1 MDRVLDRRSG
11 AGEALSRLRRRVGCG
26 PRPRRLLLAH
36 TTLAGALVMLA
47 PGLAQA
53 QNATWSGSASG
64 NWNTNANWV
73 PASVPTGTATFDA
86 TGVTQAVTVTAD
98 ASINTMLFSAG
109 APTYSYTINAGVTF
123 DILGAGIVNNSANAP
138 NFLNNGTLNFSNS
151 STAANANIVNNSVL
165 SFNNASSVG
174 SASLINNGFLFFSTT
189 NTAATAT
196 ILNNGAITFQD
207 SSSAGSAVITN
218 NGGGSLISFADSSTA
233 GSATVTTNGNALTQ
247 FTGKGNGGSAQFIT
261 NVGGIVDFSGTTGAA
276 GNNQVTAGSIAGA
289 GTYKLGGNQLTV
301 GSNNLSTA
309 VSGAI
314 EGTGGS
320 LVKVGSGVLTLS
332 GTNTYTGATTVNAG
346 TLIAA
351 SNGALPTT
359 AVTVN
364 TGATLTIADTVQADI
379 GSLAGGGSV
388 KIGTADATTTLFI
401 GLANPATTTFSG
413 AITGPGSL
421 ELDGG
426 QLTLTGAGN
435 NIGGNLDLCACDI
448 GGITIKG
455 GSFVVGGATTVE
467 GGTLAVSNGGTL
479 STDSLAVGTNMSV
492 NGAGSTVTVTTDT
505 VVSLGGTLTIS
516 GAGKLNSAVLEI
528 GDAITGTSLVTVTGA
543 GSTVNIATSLAVGTQ
558 CGCEVGTLAIA
569 DGAVVNSPVA
579 TSVTAGSTLNLGTGG
594 LAGSIVTPTIVNDGQ
609 IVANFTDA
617 LTLAAAISGAGTLT
631 KTGSGTLTL
640 SGNNTYVGA
649 TTINGGTLAVTG
661 SITSAATVNA
671 GGTLGGS
678 GTVTNI
684 TVNGGGTLAPGL
696 PAAPSTLTST
706 GTLQLNAGAT
716 YLVQVTP
723 TAASTTNISN
733 TATLTGA
740 TLAINATG
748 AGYTLGTRYTVLTA
762 LGGFGVPPTAFAN
775 TTATSGPVKATIS
788 YDATDV
794 FITLSQA
801 LLGPQLPPGLNANQ
815 TNVANAINNFINAG
829 GTLPAAFQNLF
840 FLSPGLLAQAL
851 TQLSGQNNAG
861 GGQQSGFQ
869 MMNEFML
876 LMLNPFDADRGGSFG
891 GGSFG
896 AGGGVSRYAPE
907 RELPSEIAR
916 AYAAVTPPY
925 ERTIPFNARW
935 NVWASAFGGANNTNG
950 DPNGAGSANFSAR
963 TGGVAAGLDYKLAPD
978 THRLC
983 TRGRRHLV
991 VAGAGS
997 RRRPERCVPGRA
1009 LWLAEVRPL
1018 VPVGRGGVRQL
1029 LGLDHPHDHPPRGRH
1044 PQRRLQCPELG
1055 RARRGRLP
1063 DRLGAGQP
1071 CTLCGAAR
1079 ADILDPELFREC
1091 DLGLQHVCAK
1101 LRRTH
1106 WQRASLGS
1114 RQLGEQKFPPPR
1126 QRAGDRVRARR
1137 LRARLAGHPRRLP
1150 RHSSASRRSPASS
1163 SMAPSSRPI
1172 SRS

>member
-1 MDRVLDRRSG
+1 
-11 AGEALSRLRRRVGCG
+11 
-26 PRPRRLLLAH
+26 
-36 TTLAGALVMLA
+36 
-47 PGLAQA
+47 
-53 QNATWSGSASG
+53 
-64 NWNTNANWV
+64 
-73 PASVPTGTATFDA
+73 
-86 TGVTQAVTVTAD
+86 
-98 ASINTMLFSAG
+98 
-109 APTYSYTINAGVTF
+109 
-123 DILGAGIVNNSANAP
+123 
-138 NFLNNGTLNFSNS
+138 
-151 STAANANIVNNSVL
+151 
-165 SFNNASSVG
+165 
-174 SASLINNGFLFFSTT
+174 
-189 NTAATAT
+189 
-196 ILNNGAITFQD
+196 
-207 SSSAGSAVITN
+207 
-218 NGGGSLISFADSSTA
+218 
-233 GSATVTTNGNALTQ
+233 
-247 FTGKGNGGSAQFIT
+247 
-261 NVGGIVDFSGTTGAA
+261 
-276 GNNQVTAGSIAGA
+276 
-289 GTYKLGGNQLTV
+289 
-301 GSNNLSTA
+301 
-309 VSGAI
+309 
-314 EGTGGS
+314 
-320 LVKVGSGVLTLS
+320 
-332 GTNTYTGATTVNAG
+332 
-346 TLIAA
+346 
-351 SNGALPTT
+351 
-359 AVTVN
+359 
-364 TGATLTIADTVQADI
+364 
-379 GSLAGGGSV
+379 V

-543 GSTVNIATSLAVGTQ
+543 GSTVNVATSLAVGTQ

-579 TSVTAGSTLNLGTGG
+579 TSVTAGSTLSLGTGG

-631 KTGSGTLTL
+631 KTGSGTLTF

-851 TQLSGQNNAG
+851 THLSGQNNAG

-891 GGSFG
+891 GGGFG

-1137 LRARLAGHPRRLP
+1137 LRARLAGHPAGCRDIPRPRAGRELHRQWHQAHGRSRGHDGRRRDPHGERLGADGQVRRRVRQGHP
-1150 RHSSASRRSPASS
+1150 DLRRHRAGTLRLVIG
-1163 SMAPSSRPI
+1163 RPV
-1172 SRS
+1172 SNPQQSD